1 MEGLCSSQD
10 ANTLLSIEDHWEISK
25 VWSTD
30 QGLEVAQAIV
40 FGNTTGIS
48 YGSFKNNRGTTTY
61 IIKTN
66 KDRNS
71 RIYAVHDTTGNKL
84 DQSPYRSEIRRNI
97 NAVTRTSMCH

>member
-10 ANTLLSIEDHWEISK
+10 TNTLLHIEDHWEISK

-30 QGLEVAQAIV
+30 QGLEVAQIIV
-40 FGNTTGIS
+40 FGNTTGII
-48 YGSFKNNRGTTTY
+48 YGFFKNNSGSTTY

-66 KDRNS
+66 NDINL
-71 RIYAVHDTTGNKL
+71 RIYAVYDTTGNKL

-97 NAVTRTSMCH
+97 NAVTRTSMYH